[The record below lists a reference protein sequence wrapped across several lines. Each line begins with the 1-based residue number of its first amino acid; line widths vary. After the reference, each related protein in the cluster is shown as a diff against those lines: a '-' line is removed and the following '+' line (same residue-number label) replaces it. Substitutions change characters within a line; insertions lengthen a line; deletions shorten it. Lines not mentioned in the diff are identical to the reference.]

1 MRYVD
6 SHDGRIAEYDA
17 IGALHIRYTAG
28 DLLQPLGNARGICN
42 LFLLRSRLINLHL
55 MVWIN
60 VLRRGCSIFGDWV
73 QPVSTADN
81 SIISATNFLTCFR
94 SFLFMICLGLV
105 CPDWL
110 VPMYLAFTEH
120 QTWEGLKVKKIYVLD
135 TNVLLHDPNAVYAF
149 EDNEV
154 IIPAVVLEEIDSKKR
169 NADELGR
176 NARQISRM
184 LDGLRSSGRL
194 FEGIDLESGGS
205 LKVELNH
212 RSFAR
217 LQEVFADA
225 TSDNRILAVALNYHL
240 EENEKPEPKPVIL
253 VSKDVLVRIKADVL
267 GITAQD
273 YLSDRIVN
281 VADDIYTGYL
291 TVRVHPSVI
300 DEFYTYRQLSVSSL
314 NLTYRLHP
322 HEFVILKDEMGT
334 SKSALLKV
342 NADGKKLEPLF
353 LSNDPIWGIAARNAQ
368 QRMAL
373 ELLLNDEVPLVTLTG
388 KAGTGK
394 TLLTLAAGL
403 MKVEDERKYKKLLIA
418 RPVVPMG
425 KDIGFLPGEKEEK
438 LRPWMQPIYDNL
450 EYLFDT
456 KKPGDID
463 KILAGLG
470 SIQVEALTYI
480 RGRSI
485 PGQFI
490 IIDEAQNL
498 SKHEVKTIVSR
509 VGEGSKIVLLGDP
522 EQIDHPYLDASSNGL
537 TYVVERFKD
546 QSISGHIMLERGER
560 SHLAQLAADLL

>member
-1 MRYVD
+1 MR
-6 SHDGRIAEYDA
+6 
-17 IGALHIRYTAG
+17 
-28 DLLQPLGNARGICN
+28 
-42 LFLLRSRLINLHL
+42 
-55 MVWIN
+55 
-60 VLRRGCSIFGDWV
+60 
-73 QPVSTADN
+73 
-81 SIISATNFLTCFR
+81 
-94 SFLFMICLGLV
+94 
-105 CPDWL
+105 
-110 VPMYLAFTEH
+110 
-120 QTWEGLKVKKIYVLD
+120 KIYVLD
-135 TNVLLHDPNAVYAF
+135 TNVLLQDPNAIFAF

-154 IIPAVVLEEIDSKKR
+154 IIPAIVLEEIDSKKR

-184 LDGLRSSGRL
+184 LDGLRNEGRL
-194 FEGIDLESGGS
+194 YEGTDLPNGGR

-212 RSFAR
+212 RSFAK
-217 LQEVFADA
+217 LQEVFAEV
-225 TSDNRILAVALNYHL
+225 TNDNRILAVALNYHL
-240 EENEKPEPKPVIL
+240 EEKDKEEQRPVIL

-273 YLSDRIVN
+273 YLTDRVVN
-281 VADDIYTGYL
+281 VPGDLYMGYL
-291 TVRVHPSVI
+291 TLHVHPSII
-300 DEFYTYRQLSVSSL
+300 DEFYTYRHLHVASL
-314 NLTYRLHP
+314 NLGYQVHP
-322 HEFVILKDEMGT
+322 HEFVILKDEMGS
-334 SKSALLKV
+334 SKSALLKAS
-342 NADGKKLEPLF
+342 ADGKKLEPLF
-353 LSNDPIWGIAARNAQ
+353 LSNEPIWGIAARNAQ

-373 ELLLNDEVPLVTLTG
+373 ELLLNDDIPLVTLTG

-425 KDIGFLPGEKEEK
+425 KDIGFLPGEKDEK

-450 EYLFDT
+450 EFLFDT

-537 TYVVERFKD
+537 SYVVERFKE

>member
-1 MRYVD
+1 M
-6 SHDGRIAEYDA
+6 
-17 IGALHIRYTAG
+17 
-28 DLLQPLGNARGICN
+28 
-42 LFLLRSRLINLHL
+42 
-55 MVWIN
+55 
-60 VLRRGCSIFGDWV
+60 
-73 QPVSTADN
+73 
-81 SIISATNFLTCFR
+81 
-94 SFLFMICLGLV
+94 
-105 CPDWL
+105 
-110 VPMYLAFTEH
+110 
-120 QTWEGLKVKKIYVLD
+120 KKIYVLD
-135 TNVLLHDPNAVYAF
+135 TNVLLQDPNAIFAF

-176 NARQISRM
+176 NARQVSRL
-184 LDGLRSSGRL
+184 LDSLRNKGRL
-194 FEGIDLESGGS
+194 HDSIQLDNGGT

-212 RSFAR
+212 RSFAKM
-217 LQEVFADA
+217 QDVFAEI
-225 TSDNRILAVALNYHL
+225 TNDNRILAVALNYHM
-240 EENEKPEPKPVIL
+240 EEQTSSEPRPVIM
-253 VSKDVLVRIKADVL
+253 VSKDMLVRIKADVL
-267 GITAQD
+267 GLPAED
-273 YLSDRIVN
+273 YLTDRIVSGAGDMYVGN
-281 VADDIYTGYL
+281 L
-291 TVRVHPSVI
+291 TVHAHPSVI
-300 DEFYTYRQLSVSSL
+300 DQFYTYRQLNVSTL
-314 NLTYRLHP
+314 NLGYQLHP
-322 HEFVILKDEMGT
+322 HEFVILRDELGT

-342 NADGKKLEPLF
+342 SGDGKRLEPLYM
-353 LSNDPIWGIAARNAQ
+353 SNDPVWGIAARNAQ

-373 ELLLNDEVPLVTLTG
+373 ELLLNDDVPLVTLTG

-425 KDIGFLPGEKEEK
+425 KDIGYLPGEKDEK

-450 EYLFDT
+450 EFLFDT
-456 KKPGDID
+456 KKQGDID

-537 TYVVERFKD
+537 TYVVERFK
-546 QSISGHIMLERGER
+546 QESVAGHVTLERGER

>member
-1 MRYVD
+1 M
-6 SHDGRIAEYDA
+6 
-17 IGALHIRYTAG
+17 
-28 DLLQPLGNARGICN
+28 
-42 LFLLRSRLINLHL
+42 
-55 MVWIN
+55 
-60 VLRRGCSIFGDWV
+60 
-73 QPVSTADN
+73 
-81 SIISATNFLTCFR
+81 
-94 SFLFMICLGLV
+94 
-105 CPDWL
+105 
-110 VPMYLAFTEH
+110 
-120 QTWEGLKVKKIYVLD
+120 KKIYVLD
-135 TNVLLHDPNAVYAF
+135 TNVLLQDPNALFAF

-154 IIPAVVLEEIDSKKR
+154 VIPAVVLEEIDSKKR
-169 NADELGR
+169 NADEIGR
-176 NARQISRM
+176 NARQVSRL
-184 LDGLRSSGRL
+184 LDSLRVGGSLS
-194 FEGIDLESGGS
+194 EGIILENGGR

-212 RSFAR
+212 RSFTK
-217 LQEVFADA
+217 LQEVFAEI
-225 TSDNRILAVALNYHL
+225 TNDNRILAVALNYHL
-240 EENEKPEPKPVIL
+240 EEQENLGNRPVVI
-253 VSKDVLVRIKADVL
+253 VSKDTLVRIKADVL
-267 GITAQD
+267 GLTAQD
-273 YLSDRIVN
+273 YLTDRVVTNSD
-281 VADDIYTGYL
+281 DMYTGYVTL
-291 TVRVHPSVI
+291 QVHPSVI
-300 DEFYTYRQLSVSSL
+300 DEFYSFRFLNIGSL
-314 NLTYRLHP
+314 NLKYKLQP
-322 HEFVILKDEMGT
+322 HEFVVLRDEFGS

-342 NADGKKLEPLF
+342 NAEAKKLEPLY

-373 ELLLNDEVPLVTLTG
+373 ELLLNDDIPLVTLSG

-403 MKVEDERKYKKLLIA
+403 MKIEDDHKYKKLLIA

-425 KDIGFLPGEKEEK
+425 KDIGYLPGEKEDK

-456 KKPGDID
+456 KKSGDIE

-537 TYVVERFKD
+537 SYVIERFK
-546 QSISGHIMLERGER
+546 QESISGHITLERGER